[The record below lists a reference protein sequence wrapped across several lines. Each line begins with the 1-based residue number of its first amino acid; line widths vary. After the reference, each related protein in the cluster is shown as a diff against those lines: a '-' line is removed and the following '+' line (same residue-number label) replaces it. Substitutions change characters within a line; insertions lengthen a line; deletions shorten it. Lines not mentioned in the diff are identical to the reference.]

1 MLERSEG
8 ESYVTWLPREQ
19 CEEFGNQLQKFKL
32 GISPF
37 IQCMVCEEQFFDRNE
52 ADIHSKDIHP
62 IGVASKNHKPYSMS
76 TTKSFTLTTWTCN
89 ICGCESKVN
98 RHRCGNC
105 NAVFG
110 EHVKIKK

>member
-1 MLERSEG
+1 
-8 ESYVTWLPREQ
+8 
-19 CEEFGNQLQKFKL
+19 
-32 GISPF
+32 
-37 IQCMVCEEQFFDRNE
+37 MVCEEQFFDRNE

-76 TTKSFTLTTWTCN
+76 TTKAFTLTTWTCN
-89 ICGCESKVN
+89 ICGYESEVK

-110 EHVKIKK
+110 EPVKIK